1 MGKEVF
7 LLHPSLGLKE
17 EHWTG
22 LVLLLLKHHTS
33 GAVGSANLKNPSV
46 AASAATSTIFAT
58 ATFCTATARL
68 LPLLLLKLSLALVLL
83 ILPSFL

>member
-1 MGKEVF
+1 MGKEVL

-22 LVLLLLKHHTS
+22 LVLLLLKPPS
-33 GAVGSANLKNPSV
+33 GAVGSANLKNPS
-46 AASAATSTIFAT
+46 FA
-58 ATFCTATARL
+58 ATFCTAIARL